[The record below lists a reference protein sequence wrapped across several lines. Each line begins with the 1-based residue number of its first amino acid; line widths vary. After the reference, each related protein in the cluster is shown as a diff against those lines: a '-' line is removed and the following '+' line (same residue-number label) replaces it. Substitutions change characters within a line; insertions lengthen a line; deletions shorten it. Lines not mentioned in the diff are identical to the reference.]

1 MLNLLYPIASLLGIE
16 VGEVVERL
24 KKNGVLWAAITLF
37 SLVAFVFLLIAAHAG
52 MTLWLGPIWAP
63 LAMAGIAGLLALVI
77 YLVGRIAA
85 EIAHKKEVERRRSAE
100 TTALVTTAAVA
111 AVPMLLKSP
120 LMKSI
125 GLPLGGALAALFVL
139 MKSSPHNQ
147 PDDKS

>member
-24 KKNGVLWAAITLF
+24 KKNGVLWAAIILF
-37 SLVAFVFLLIAAHAG
+37 ALVAVVFLLIAAHAG

-63 LAMAGIAGLLALVI
+63 LAMAGIAGLLALAI
-77 YLVGRIAA
+77 YLVSRITA
-85 EIAHKKEVERRRSAE
+85 EIAHKKEVERRRAAE

-139 MKSSPHNQ
+139 MKSSPRNQ